1 MHNSLVNNLVDENVG
16 KNTKTVTS
24 LLLKTV
30 LHPPLP
36 TTTQLDGNHIQLE
49 TMQIGALERGMQI
62 GASMHIGALREASTG
77 IKDRL

>member
-1 MHNSLVNNLVDENVG
+1 MG
-16 KNTKTVTS
+16 KSVLTS
-24 LLLKTV
+24 PACKLWAMSIIYRVILSV
-30 LHPPLP
+30 V
-36 TTTQLDGNHIQLE
+36 QLE

>member
-1 MHNSLVNNLVDENVG
+1 MMMYLS
-16 KNTKTVTS
+16 S
-24 LLLKTV
+24 IS
-30 LHPPLP
+30 
-36 TTTQLDGNHIQLE
+36 NHIQLE

>member
-1 MHNSLVNNLVDENVG
+1 MFTPEDSSL
-16 KNTKTVTS
+16 S
-24 LLLKTV
+24 LR
-30 LHPPLP
+30 LP
-36 TTTQLDGNHIQLE
+36 SRSVVQLE